1 MILVAQGGTR
11 DFNPDLPQ
19 SIIDR
24 ALERD
29 APAASAEYLAQF
41 RTDVEGFITRE
52 AVEDCVNL
60 GVHERP
66 AQRSQSYIAFVD
78 PSGGSSD
85 AMTLAIAHTEG
96 KTQILDV
103 IRERRPPFSP
113 EAVTEE
119 YAKLIGPI
127 KHPNLG
133 IV

>member
-19 SIIDR
+19 SLIDR

-41 RTDVEGFITRE
+41 
-52 AVEDCVNL
+52 
-60 GVHERP
+60 
-66 AQRSQSYIAFVD
+66 S
-78 PSGGSSD
+78 
-85 AMTLAIAHTEG
+85 
-96 KTQILDV
+96 
-103 IRERRPPFSP
+103 PFSP

-127 KHPNLG
+127 KYPNLG